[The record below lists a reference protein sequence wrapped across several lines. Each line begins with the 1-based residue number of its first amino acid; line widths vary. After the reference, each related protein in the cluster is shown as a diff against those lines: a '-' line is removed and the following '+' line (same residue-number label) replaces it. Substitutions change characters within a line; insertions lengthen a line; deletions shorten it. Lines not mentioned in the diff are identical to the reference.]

1 MRYLVIRTENLSK
14 SYGRHSA
21 LRNLTLEVEPGEIY
35 GVLGPQ
41 GSGKTTLIHLLL
53 NIVHPSNGN
62 ARIMGFDCHRQGE
75 KVRSSVGFASEKI
88 STRLKGE
95 GEKCL
100 IHFANLRGRADLG
113 IALDI
118 AEKFKLDLQKPV
130 AAYNPG
136 ELRQLELVQAFMF
149 QPELVILDEPS
160 RDLDSNGQ
168 AVLYQLINAVRAE
181 GRTVLISSESL
192 VEMERIC
199 DRVAVL
205 YRGGLVAVE
214 RGVQLRARALR
225 HIEMRFAGPVSR
237 EDFSG
242 IANLNN
248 LVLEDNKL
256 RCTLQGDPDVLIKAA
271 SRHRIMDF
279 ISQQPSLEEVYQ
291 TYYGLP
297 TYAA

>member
-14 SYGRHSA
+14 SYGHHSA

-62 ARIMGFDCHRQGE
+62 ARIMGLDCHRQGE
-75 KVRSSVGFASEKI
+75 KVRSLVGFAPEKI
-88 STRLKGE
+88 STRVKGE
-95 GEKCL
+95 GEKL
-100 IHFANLRGRADLG
+100 LLHFANLRGRADLG
-113 IALDI
+113 IALEI

-130 AAYNPG
+130 SAYNQG
-136 ELRQLELVQAFMF
+136 ELHQLELVQAFMF

-168 AVLYQLINAVRAE
+168 AVLYHLINAVRAE

-205 YRGGLVAVE
+205 YRGGLLAVE

-225 HIEMRFAGPVSR
+225 HIEMRFAGPVSQ